1 MGFAVLLLLLLLLLL
16 VAPLL
21 LLLLLAPLLLLLV
34 APLLLLLLVAPLLLL
49 LLLLLRGKKKGWGCG
64 KTRALALAGGLLTG
78 PSFSPSL
85 PLPWSDMVFSCRLLV
100 GVRWARG
107 A

>member
-21 LLLLLAPLLLLLV
+21 LLLLVAPLLLLLV

>member
-1 MGFAVLLLLLLLLLL
+1 MLLLLLLLLLL

-21 LLLLLAPLLLLLV
+21 LLLLVAPLLLLLV
-34 APLLLLLLVAPLLLL
+34 APLLLLLLVAPLLLLL

>member
-1 MGFAVLLLLLLLLLL
+1 VLLLLLLLLLL

-21 LLLLLAPLLLLLV
+21 LLLLVAPLLLLLV
-34 APLLLLLLVAPLLLL
+34 APLLLLLLVAPLLLLLL